1 MCVEIYNGLFCSE
14 NLQQRTWTNVVIIN
28 SRSRTYKNNCVNVV
42 RVFNTIM
49 NVMNHYSMIGT
60 AVTHASG
67 PWHVVTPCLSALLGA
82 ARRRVDVRLASY
94 FNSLRSRHVAHGHA
108 AGLMGGGGVAE
119 GTAPVN
125 LAGGWIN
132 LAPTSEQAPLW
143 SAVANWIFKT
153 VDWR

>member
-1 MCVEIYNGLFCSE
+1 MCVEIYNRLFCSE
-14 NLQQRTWTNVVIIN
+14 NLQQRTCICRCCNNFN

-82 ARRRVDVRLASY
+82 ARHRVDVRLASY
-94 FNSLRSRHVAHGHA
+94 FNSLRRRHVAHGRA
-108 AGLMGGGGVAE
+108 ARPGGEVAE